1 MNYTLL
7 KKILTVPSSDIWV
20 NRKEIGTVSG
30 VKVYEYSFGGLDMP
44 KVVVRGVDTNN
55 PKLQFAS
62 QDYAVFVDGEKMN
75 LDKAQYLDVFGLC
88 GYRFNVIQP
97 TNLKQQAKNR

>member
-1 MNYTLL
+1 MNYALL

-30 VKVYEYSFGGLDMP
+30 AKVYEYSFGGLDMP
-44 KVVVRGVDTNN
+44 KVVVRGVETNN

-88 GYRFNVIQP
+88 GYRFDFVQP
-97 TNLKQQAKNR
+97 KKVQQQTQGR